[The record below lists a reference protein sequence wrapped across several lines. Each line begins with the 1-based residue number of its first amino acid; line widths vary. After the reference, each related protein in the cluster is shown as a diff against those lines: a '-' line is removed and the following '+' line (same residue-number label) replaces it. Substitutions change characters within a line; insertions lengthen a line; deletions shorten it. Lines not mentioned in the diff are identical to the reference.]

1 MRRESNEGA
10 REVALPVLSWA
21 LDSGVPLRGWMTET
35 RVAIDARLA
44 QLTPDE
50 HAAPAHLHQ
59 AMRYA
64 LLAPGKRLRPLLTMA
79 SARHFGV
86 GDERALDLGC
96 AIEMVHTASLLLD
109 DLPCMD
115 DADLRRGRASAHR
128 VYGEDT
134 AMLAAIALLNQ
145 AFVVVSRCRN
155 LDAAV
160 RLAIVERLAA
170 ATGSQGLSGGQ
181 QIDLHAGK
189 RALAADHLQ
198 TLNYMKTSVL
208 FAAAVEA
215 GARAAGIDEPRLAP
229 LHGFAE
235 HLGLAF
241 QIVDD
246 LLDTLSD
253 AELIGKDVG
262 KDAQRSTF
270 VSLLGPERARAQ
282 AREHIDRALAVLE
295 RYDSSTPVLN
305 EFVACVFGKVLR

>member
-1 MRRESNEGA
+1 VRRDPGESTHERA
-10 REVALPVLSWA
+10 RSVFPWT
-21 LDSGVPLRGWMTET
+21 LDPGGPLRGWIAET
-35 RVAIDARLA
+35 RAAIDTRLA
-44 QLTPDE
+44 SLTPDE
-50 HAAPAHLHQ
+50 HTAPAHLHQ

-64 LLAPGKRLRPLLTMA
+64 LLAPGKRLRPLLTLA

-86 GDERALDLGC
+86 VDDRALDLGC
-96 AIEMVHTASLLLD
+96 AIEMVHAASLLLD

-115 DADLRRGRASAHR
+115 DADLRRGRATAHL

-134 AMLAAIALLNQ
+134 ALLAAIALLNL
-145 AFVVVSRCRN
+145 AFVVVSRCQT
-155 LDAAV
+155 LDAGV
-160 RLAIVERLAA
+160 RLAIIEGLAT

-181 QIDLHAGK
+181 QIDLQAGK

-198 TLNYMKTSVL
+198 TLNYMKTSVR

-215 GARAAGIDEPRLAP
+215 GARAAGIDDPRLAP
-229 LHGFAE
+229 LHGFAG

-246 LLDTLSD
+246 LLDTLND
-253 AELIGKDVG
+253 ASLIGKDVG
-262 KDAQRSTF
+262 QDAQRSTF

-305 EFVACVFGKVLR
+305 DFVACVFGKVLR